1 MELAKQVKTALDE
14 TRILILGAQILLGFQ
29 FRGAFQDAFDEL
41 SALARYLDGA
51 ALLLMLA
58 TVALLIAPS
67 ATHRIAAE
75 GEANGGIHRL
85 ISKDAA
91 FALLPFALAL
101 GLDFWIAADRMAG
114 RGWAMAAGI
123 AVAGLALSLWYGL
136 GMLRRRSLGRKER
149 EMTAQQVGLTERTP
163 LHEKIQQMLT
173 EARVV
178 LPGAQAL
185 LGFQLSIIVTKGFE
199 ALPAASKMMH
209 GASLCLLAL
218 TVILLMTPAAYHRL
232 VYAGEDSAE
241 FHRAGSVMVTAAMLP
256 LALGISAD
264 VYVVMT
270 KISESAA
277 LGGSVAAAAFAGF
290 VLLWYV
296 VPLLRRRSL
305 QPVRT
310 LTESRPADRHDRMI

>member
-1 MELAKQVKTALDE
+1 MDIAKQVKTALDE

-29 FRGAFQDAFDEL
+29 FRVAFQDAFDSL
-41 SALARYLDGA
+41 PALARHLDGV

-67 ATHRIAAE
+67 AAHRIASE
-75 GEANGGIHRL
+75 GEASGRIHDV
-85 ISKDAA
+85 ISKGAA
-91 FALLPFALAL
+91 SALLPFALAL
-101 GLDFWIAADRMAG
+101 GLDFWIALDGMAG
-114 RGWAMAAGI
+114 RGWAIVAGV
-123 AVAGLALSLWYGL
+123 AVAGFAFALWYGL
-136 GMLRRRSLGRKER
+136 GMLRRPWAGRKER
-149 EMTAQQVGLTERTP
+149 EMTAQQIDRVERTP
-163 LHEKIQQMLT
+163 LHQKIQQMLT

-199 ALPAASKMMH
+199 ALPASSKMMH

-241 FHRAGSVMVTAAMLP
+241 FHRAGSIMIAAAMLP

-270 KISESAA
+270 KIADSAA
-277 LGGSVAAAAFAGF
+277 LGGAIAATAFAGF
-290 VLLWYV
+290 VVLWYL
-296 VPLLRRRSL
+296 VPLVRRRSL
-305 QPVRT
+305 QPARA
-310 LTESRPADRHDRMI
+310 LASNRGADRRNRMV